1 MEPFE
6 RSTVSLIARH
16 VTGDQTLLESPIRS
30 SGQAAVASPN
40 ASRSR
45 TAIFSTFFVHGSAF
59 GTWSSL
65 IPTVKA
71 RLSISESQFGWSLF
85 MIVVGS
91 LLAMLAS
98 RSLIARFGS
107 RQVVRVAGPILLTTV
122 VLATF
127 THVPFVFALVLLVLG
142 LAGNTMDVA
151 MNAQAV
157 EAERSSE
164 RALMSSFHAMWSLG
178 GLTGAVLGG
187 LLVKN
192 AGGSLGALIA
202 VVLLSALFE
211 ANQGKLLAAGPPH
224 GTVAA
229 RPLSAKWLLIVAG
242 LLAGV
247 CMSTDAAVR
256 DWSPL
261 YLTGNLALDL
271 GYSGVGYGAFAS
283 SMALCRLAGDR
294 VRTSVGERQLL
305 AISACLAIIGLAI
318 VAFAKV
324 APIALSGF
332 VLLGIGV
339 ANIFPTLLS
348 MAGRRGGASG
358 IVVVFATGY
367 LIALAAAPSFGTL
380 AEATS
385 LANIYLLLA
394 AMFALA
400 GTAALH
406 IASRN

>member
-1 MEPFE
+1 MSDCAFWQQ
-6 RSTVSLIARH
+6 
-16 VTGDQTLLESPIRS
+16 TG
-30 SGQAAVASPN
+30 
-40 ASRSR
+40 
-45 TAIFSTFFVHGSAF
+45 
-59 GTWSSL
+59 
-65 IPTVKA
+65 
-71 RLSISESQFGWSLF
+71 
-85 MIVVGS
+85 
-91 LLAMLAS
+91 
-98 RSLIARFGS
+98 GS
-107 RQVVRVAGPILLTTV
+107 RRRPDTSDDG

>member
-1 MEPFE
+1 M
-6 RSTVSLIARH
+6 
-16 VTGDQTLLESPIRS
+16 ESPKRPAERP
-30 SGQAAVASPN
+30 AATSIEASK
-40 ASRSR
+40 SRM
-45 TAIFSTFFVHGSAF
+45 AIFSIFFVHGSAF

-65 IPTVKA
+65 IPNIKA
-71 RLSISESQFGWSLF
+71 RLSISDSQFGWSLF

-107 RQVVRVAGPILLTTV
+107 RQVLRVSTPLLLTTI

-127 THVPFVFALVLLVLG
+127 THVPSLFALVLLVLG
-142 LAGNTMDVA
+142 LAGNSMDVA

-157 EAERSSE
+157 EAERSSDK
-164 RALMSSFHAMWSLG
+164 ALMSSFHAMWSLG

-192 AGGSLGALIA
+192 AGSSFGALIA
-202 VVLLSALFE
+202 ALSLSMIFA
-211 ANQGKLLAAGPPH
+211 ANQGKLLAAGPRQ
-224 GTVAA
+224 GVTTV
-229 RPLSAKWLLIVAG
+229 RPFSAKWLLIVVG

-261 YLTGNLALDL
+261 YLTGNFALDL
-271 GYSGVGYGAFAS
+271 GYSGLGYGAFAS
-283 SMALCRLAGDR
+283 SMAICRLAGDR
-294 VRTSVGERQLL
+294 VRTSVGEKQLL
-305 AISACLAIIGLAI
+305 AISASLAIIGLAI
-318 VAFAKV
+318 VAFANI
-324 APIALSGF
+324 ATIALSGF

-348 MAGRRGGASG
+348 MAGRRGDASG

-367 LIALAAAPSFGTL
+367 AIALPAAPSFGTL

-394 AMFALA
+394 VMFALA
-400 GTAALH
+400 GAVSIH
-406 IASRN
+406 IASRF

>member
-1 MEPFE
+1 MGWC
-6 RSTVSLIARH
+6 RRKARH
-16 VTGDQTLLESPIRS
+16 VTGDQILFESPKRS
-30 SGQAAVASPN
+30 AERPSVTSTEA
-40 ASRSR
+40 RKIR

-65 IPTVKA
+65 IPAIKV
-71 RLSISESQFGWSLF
+71 RLSISDSEFGWSLF

-91 LLAMLAS
+91 LFAMLAS

-107 RQVVRVAGPILLTTV
+107 RQVVRVACPLLLTTV

-142 LAGNTMDVA
+142 LAGNSMDVA

-164 RALMSSFHAMWSLG
+164 KALMSSFHAMWSLG

-192 AGGSLGALIA
+192 AGGSFGALIA
-202 VVLLSALFE
+202 ALLLSVLF
-211 ANQGKLLAAGPPH
+211 AMNQGKLLAAGARQGVTAP
-224 GTVAA
+224 

-261 YLTGNLALDL
+261 YLTGNFALDL
-271 GYSGVGYGAFAS
+271 GYSGLGYGAFAS
-283 SMALCRLAGDR
+283 SMAICRLAGDR
-294 VRTSVGERQLL
+294 VRTSVGEKQLL
-305 AISACLAIIGLAI
+305 AISASLAIIGLAI
-318 VAFAKV
+318 VAFANL
-324 APIALSGF
+324 AAMALSGF

-348 MAGRRGGASG
+348 MAGRRGDASG

-367 LIALAAAPSFGTL
+367 AIALAAAPSFGTL

-394 AMFALA
+394 AMFLLA
-400 GTAALH
+400 GTASIRVAN
-406 IASRN
+406 RF

>member
-1 MEPFE
+1 M
-6 RSTVSLIARH
+6 
-16 VTGDQTLLESPIRS
+16 ESPKRPAERP
-30 SGQAAVASPN
+30 AATSIEASK
-40 ASRSR
+40 SRM
-45 TAIFSTFFVHGSAF
+45 AIFSIFFVHGSAF

-65 IPTVKA
+65 IPNIKA
-71 RLSISESQFGWSLF
+71 RLSISDSQFGWSLF

-107 RQVVRVAGPILLTTV
+107 RQVLRVSTPLLLTTI

-127 THVPFVFALVLLVLG
+127 THVPSLFALVLLVLG
-142 LAGNTMDVA
+142 LAGNSMDVA

-157 EAERSSE
+157 EAERSSDK
-164 RALMSSFHAMWSLG
+164 ALMSSFHAMWSLG

-192 AGGSLGALIA
+192 AGSSFGALIA
-202 VVLLSALFE
+202 ALSLSMIFA
-211 ANQGKLLAAGPPH
+211 ANQGKLLAAGPRQ
-224 GTVAA
+224 GVTTV
-229 RPLSAKWLLIVAG
+229 RPFSAKWLLIVVG

-261 YLTGNLALDL
+261 YLTGNFALDL
-271 GYSGVGYGAFAS
+271 GYSGLGYGAFAS
-283 SMALCRLAGDR
+283 SMAICRLAGDR
-294 VRTSVGERQLL
+294 VRTSVGEKQLL
-305 AISACLAIIGLAI
+305 AISASLAIIGLAI
-318 VAFAKV
+318 VAFANI
-324 APIALSGF
+324 ATIALSGF

-348 MAGRRGGASG
+348 MAGRRGDASG

-367 LIALAAAPSFGTL
+367 AIALAAAPSFGTL

-394 AMFALA
+394 VMFALA
-400 GTAALH
+400 GAVSIH
-406 IASRN
+406 IASRF